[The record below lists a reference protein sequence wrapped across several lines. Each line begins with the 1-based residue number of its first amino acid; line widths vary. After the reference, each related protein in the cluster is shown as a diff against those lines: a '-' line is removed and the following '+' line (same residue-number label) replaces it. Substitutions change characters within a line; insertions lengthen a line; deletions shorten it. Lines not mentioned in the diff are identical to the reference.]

1 MAEIPILLLAAG
13 ASHRMGQPKQLL
25 PWGLHTLIEHQV
37 QTLLKTGQPV
47 VVVLGHLWERIVP
60 LLEPLPV
67 LTLIHAHWETGMGSS
82 IACGIGEVKKKF
94 PEACGAMITQ
104 LDQPLITESH
114 LDKLLGSYQPGS
126 KQIIVSRSS
135 TGWEGVPVL
144 FDSYYFKVLQL
155 LRGEEGARKIFRDHP
170 RFVKSIESA
179 DPLDD
184 MDTPE
189 AYQELLSKY
198 KRKTGSEAL

>member
-13 ASHRMGQPKQLL
+13 ASRRMGQAKQLL
-25 PWGLHTLIEHQV
+25 PWGPHTLIEHQV
-37 QTLLKTGQPV
+37 QTLMKTGQPV
-47 VVVLGHLWERIVP
+47 VVVLGHLSERIVP

-67 LTLIHAHWETGMGSS
+67 LTLIHTHWEMGMGSS

-94 PEACGAMITQ
+94 PEACGALITQ
-104 LDQPLITESH
+104 LDQPLITEFH
-114 LDKLLGSYQPGS
+114 LNKMLRTFQPDS

-144 FDSYYFKVLQL
+144 FDRYYFKALQL
-155 LRGEEGARKIFRDHP
+155 LRVEEGARKIFRDKP
-170 RFVKSIESA
+170 QYIKCVESS
-179 DPLDD
+179 DLMED

-189 AYQELLSKY
+189 AYQELLATYNRRS
-198 KRKTGSEAL
+198 GSDAV